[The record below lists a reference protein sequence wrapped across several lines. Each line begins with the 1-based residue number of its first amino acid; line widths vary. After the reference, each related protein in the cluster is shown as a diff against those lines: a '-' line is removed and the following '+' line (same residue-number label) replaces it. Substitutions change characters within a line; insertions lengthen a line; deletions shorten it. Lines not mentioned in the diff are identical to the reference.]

1 MRHLNTNFDQLIKH
15 RKAQHILFWLVVIF
29 YFTIGYGSPGRYG
42 DTFQRVILFLPGHIF
57 LTYVF
62 FYYLIPKFLVPKK
75 IFYFIVLGVFTY
87 FLSLYYAYNVNF
99 HLLPIFN
106 LQSIWVGSPL
116 IGQTTMLGAALSI
129 KFLKQWYK
137 EKQNANELKQQKM
150 EAELNLLKAQIH
162 PHFLF
167 NTLNNLY
174 SHILEKSPQAP
185 EIVLK
190 LSELLRFMVYESL
203 ANQISLSKEI
213 TLIEEYIDLEQLRYG
228 DRLDMSVQF
237 DGDIENKAISPLIF
251 LPLIENAFK
260 HGVSNQLDQCWI
272 SLHMHIEGDE
282 LDFKLINSKD
292 PESMMA
298 PAHIG
303 GKGIENVKKRL
314 NLVYPGKH
322 HLEII
327 NQHEVFI
334 VSLQLTLES
343 SDYNELSKSIYI
355 NPVENDQDKLLTRG

>member
-29 YFTIGYGSPGRYG
+29 YFTIGYGGPGRYG

-75 IFYFIVLGVFTY
+75 ILYFVVLGVFTY

-129 KFLKQWYK
+129 KFLKHWYK
-137 EKQNANELKQQKM
+137 EKQNANELKQQKT
-150 EAELNLLKAQIH
+150 EAELNLLKAQIQ

-174 SHILEKSPQAP
+174 SLILEKSPQAP

-203 ANQISLSKEI
+203 ASQISLGKEI
-213 TLIEEYIDLEQLRYG
+213 SLIKQYIDLEHLRYG
-228 DRLDMSVQF
+228 DRLEISAQF
-237 DGDIENKAISPLIF
+237 VGEIENKVISPLIF

-260 HGVSNQLDQCWI
+260 HGVSNQLDQSWI
-272 SLHMHIEGDE
+272 SLHMHIKGKQ
-282 LDFKLINSKD
+282 LDFKIINSKD
-292 PESMMA
+292 SESMMSTT
-298 PAHIG
+298 PFG

-314 NLVYPGKH
+314 NLIYPKKH
-322 HLEII
+322 QLEII
-327 NQHEVFI
+327 DQDEVFI
-334 VSLQLTLES
+334 ISLQITLES
-343 SDYNELSKSIYI
+343 SDYIEMYNNL
-355 NPVENDQDKLLTRG
+355 NPTPIHNVQDQLLTRG